1 MYKVFNT
8 ITKYYIINAATFEHC
23 IYTKE
28 QAKELARTYTQ
39 LTRQKHKA
47 ILIK

>member
-8 ITKYYIINAATFEHC
+8 ITRDFIINAATFEHC

-28 QAKELARTYTQ
+28 QAKDLARIYTQ

-47 ILIK
+47 ILVK